1 MIADRYGLTLEQLAT
16 EAQDRLG
23 KDDSYLLDSTKL
35 QTELNWSP
43 EISLESGLQS
53 VMGWASQHLSF
64 LSNEP
69 RSYQHRK

>member
-16 EAQDRLG
+16 ESQDRLG

-53 VMGWASQHLSF
+53 VMDWASQNLSF